1 MDTWLIFIGAGLGGV
16 SRFGIS
22 NTFAWL
28 LGRDFPY
35 GTLVVNALGS
45 FLIGL
50 LFILILDRLEG
61 IANHL
66 RPLMLTG
73 FLGGFTTFSTFS
85 IETLNLLENNGWT
98 TATLNIVLNLVLCLF
113 MVWLGV
119 WGGRQL

>member
-50 LFILILDRLEG
+50 LFILSLDRLEG

>member
-50 LFILILDRLEG
+50 LFILSLDRLEG
-61 IANHL
+61 IANHFKTPHAHRFFRRIYHL
-66 RPLMLTG
+66 FNFFNRNTQ
-73 FLGGFTTFSTFS
+73 ST
-85 IETLNLLENNGWT
+85 
-98 TATLNIVLNLVLCLF
+98 
-113 MVWLGV
+113 
-119 WGGRQL
+119 RK